1 MKIASGILIVMLGAA
16 TAVWAA
22 DGSTSTVTASPPATA
37 TVKTN
42 SAQQRMKTCN
52 ADATSQSLK
61 GDARKTFMKSCLSG
75 ATAPAPAAAAAAAPT
90 TPQERM
96 KSCNAQAKT
105 QQLAGDARKAFMKTC
120 LKAS

>member
-1 MKIASGILIVMLGAA
+1 MKAASAFLILALGAA
-16 TAVWAA
+16 SAVWAA
-22 DGSTSTVTASPPATA
+22 DGSGSAPTASPPATA
-37 TVKTN
+37 TVKQL
-42 SAQQRMKTCN
+42 SSSQQKMKSCN
-52 ADATSQSLK
+52 ADAGTQQLK

-75 ATAPAPAAAAAAAPT
+75 APAATAAAPT

-105 QQLAGDARKAFMKTC
+105 QALSGDARKSFMKTC